1 MYDTMEVMVP
11 YAPQYA
17 KGGLVDE
24 AKNVKAASRNGDTMV
39 IHINKDEY
47 AKLVEQWGE
56 PTINPDTG
64 LPEFG
69 WLSSIISF
77 VAPIVLGFIIPG
89 IGAAIGTSLFG
100 AGGLTAAVDALV
112 GVAGLGSVVS
122 GALTGVA
129 VGGLS
134 AAVTGG
140 DVGKSMLMGAVSGG
154 ISAAIGP
161 SINNFISNETGLN
174 LGAGSALSK
183 TLSSAITSQ
192 ISGTIAGVAGGMS
205 LGDAALGSLR
215 GAAQAG
221 MFAAS
226 GFSDMMN
233 KAVKSVT
240 NIDVKTTDVPNTDSQ
255 FVATY
260 NEPADGGGEAEYK
273 MSLASAALTGSV
285 AEWKM
290 DFADDPIA
298 QAVWNNLSLDGGDS
312 FSLNDIY
319 QVNDQVNNEL
329 FKLVTAELEN
339 PETSIEDKKLLLKD
353 ARIKAGVI
361 KEAFAVPDE
370 AEALKYFDNAQE
382 FALANAN
389 SAMDELTKIA
399 VENGVEAAGETPR
412 LTNSNKDPLFFLK
425 SVDPIE
431 EAAKI
436 EAKANAD
443 AIAAEKSYDTFFEK
457 GTAAA
462 KSGNLDNFYKENPGA
477 FEALQDFDRNGFLRD
492 LEFSSAVSK
501 AKTDAIAAAEK
512 AKADIIA
519 ADKAKLDAEKAT
531 QNAKTEDEAK
541 AAAQAKVL
549 ADMQARDVADAKAKD
564 EAEAQAKLKAI
575 ADAKEKADADAKEKA
590 DAIEKAKTDAEA
602 KAKADADAKAKADAE
617 AAAKPPEKTII
628 DTIKDVISPGTAEA
642 GELPKPANSGM
653 AAVQDAARQAAS
665 TGQLKAFLDS
675 NPIYRAAIDSSLMK
689 ALEVTDA
696 QIRSTT
702 SPTGGAE
709 LGTGPSQDAKDT
721 SQFVENDPR
730 NIDRTED
737 EKIAAAKQTLADELK
752 RQAEEAAKQTATTTP
767 TTPVVDPDA
776 AYDEGIAKQAKELG
790 LANITSAKELTILGL
805 TKGDIWDVQ
814 AGRVT
819 LEQAIENA
827 NSENRLTISKTDPNA
842 EAIGK
847 ILAPV
852 ITDKPPTTDVEIV
865 TSIPG
870 ETADTSAAQ
879 AEAKA
884 KADAIAAAKSQADAE
899 AAALAAKTEEE
910 AQAAARA
917 KVLADMEA
925 KAAEDAARA
934 VAEQK
939 AAAERIAAEAAAKAE
954 ADARA
959 LAEAESAAQVEAE
972 ARAQAE
978 AKARAEAQAEE
989 EAKRDA
995 DSQERQIA
1003 EEKAF
1008 WKKAAEY
1015 RAAHPELFPPEI
1027 VGPDTTAPTGGTTGG
1042 TTEGATGGVTGG
1054 ITGGISVTEG
1064 TNSEELQKILDDLKK
1079 NENPVGPDVLL
1090 PTGGTT
1096 GGVTGGVTGG
1106 ATGPS
1111 GPDIVLPT
1119 GGTTGGVTGGATG
1132 PTGSGTVVLP
1142 TGGITGPSGPDVD
1155 KPVEGPTGS
1164 ITGPTG
1170 GINIPIINIPTGPTG
1185 PTGNVVGP
1193 TGPTGTP
1200 EPTIKTITGR
1210 ERVGGSPLDY
1220 TGAEH
1225 LFFRPTTKQVWSD
1238 TGLPVT
1244 PAAPAAIAPAQMIPL
1259 DTFAPS
1265 MPANPDTG
1273 GDMIMTPQVIVYGPD
1288 GSSYSD
1294 PAAAARAGVTN
1305 WTYEPPKL
1313 ARGGAFDADRYF
1325 ADGGLVT
1332 PQNPPSMPTISS
1344 APTMAFTD
1352 GQGAVGNIA
1361 QPPGLLPSDAYG
1373 SDAPHASPMAPAP
1386 AAAAPGLSS
1395 LQQAIGSRNTNASP
1409 VVAPVPQNPNVGYA
1423 LGLSPLS
1430 SLRNS

>member
-1 MYDTMEVMVP
+1 MPWSAAAMLV
-11 YAPQYA
+11 
-17 KGGLVDE
+17 GGALAE
-24 AKNVKAASRNGDTMV
+24 GA
-39 IHINKDEY
+39 
-47 AKLVEQWGE
+47 
-56 PTINPDTG
+56 
-64 LPEFG
+64 
-69 WLSSIISF
+69 
-77 VAPIVLGFIIPG
+77 
-89 IGAAIGTSLFG
+89 AAIGLTS
-100 AGGLTAAVDALV
+100 AIASLTGSALIGSVVTGALV
-112 GVAGLGSVVS
+112 GAGT
-122 GALTGVA
+122 GALM
-129 VGGLS
+129 
-134 AAVTGG
+134 AAVQGG
-140 DVGKSMLMGAVSGG
+140 DVGKAMLMGLVSGG
-154 ISAAIGP
+154 VGSAIGP
-161 SINNFISNETGLN
+161 SISGAVEGAFGAGNLSSFIS
-174 LGAGSALSK
+174 K
-183 TLSSAITSQ
+183 AITSE

-226 GFSDMMN
+226 GLSN
-233 KAVKSVT
+233 LLNRAVKTVT
-240 NIDVKTTDVPNTDSQ
+240 DIDVLTTDVPNTDSQ

-273 MSLASAALTGSV
+273 MSLASSALTGSV

-312 FSLNDIY
+312 FSLDDIY

-339 PETSIEDKKLLLKD
+339 PETSIENKKLLLKD

-370 AEALKYFDNAQE
+370 AEALKYFDNTQE
-382 FALANAN
+382 FALANVN
-389 SAMDELTKIA
+389 SAMDALTKVA
-399 VENGVEAAGETPR
+399 VKNGVEAAGATP
-412 LTNSNKDPLFFLK
+412 LQGNSNKDPLAFLK

-431 EAAKI
+431 EAAKV

-443 AIAAEKSYDTFFEK
+443 AIAAKKSYDTFLEK

-477 FEALQDFDRNGFLRD
+477 FEALQDFDRNGFLRN
-492 LEFSSAVSK
+492 LEFSSAVLK

-590 DAIEKAKTDAEA
+590 DAIEKAKADAIEKAKADAIEKAKADAIEKAKADAIEKAKADAIEKAKADAEA

-675 NPIYRAAIDSSLMK
+675 NPIYRDAIDSSLMK

-721 SQFVENDPR
+721 SQFVENDAR

-776 AYDEGIAKQAKELG
+776 VYDEGIAKQAKELG

-827 NSENRLTISKTDPNA
+827 NSENRLTVSKTDPNA

-939 AAAERIAAEAAAKAE
+939 AAAERIAAKAE

-959 LAEAESAAQVEAE
+959 LAEAEAAAQAEAE

-1096 GGVTGGVTGG
+1096 GGITGGVTGG

-1119 GGTTGGVTGGATG
+1119 GGITGGVTGGATG

-1225 LFFRPTTKQVWSD
+1225 LFYRPTTKQVWSD
-1238 TGLPVT
+1238 TGLPVQAPAT
-1244 PAAPAAIAPAQMIPL
+1244 PALSPLAPTDSVGIQA
-1259 DTFAPS
+1259 
-1265 MPANPDTG
+1265 
-1273 GDMIMTPQVIVYGPD
+1273 VVYGPD
-1288 GSSYSD
+1288 GTAYNT
-1294 PAAAARAGVTN
+1294 PAAAQAAGVSN
-1305 WTYEPPKL
+1305 WTLENPNIRRDKTNLGLPGYG
-1313 ARGGAFDADRYF
+1313 RGGYFDADRYF